1 MVGGVRRALAAP
13 AACVSAL
20 ACLAVGAAPAAAGDF
35 MVTTLAADES
45 PGSLRAAWAAATDE
59 DNPESE
65 LNRIVFAPSLSGTID
80 LSGLGDDVL
89 PLHTQDPIEIVGPGA
104 DQLTIRGNS
113 ADPIFSVVEEGG
125 LSGLTL
131 EHGMPA
137 LFIEPRP
144 LSPAFIVTDARFQM
158 NPGSDG
164 NPVIRG
170 GAIRAH
176 FAGVVVENSVF
187 ASNGSAFGEGGGIYG
202 HNSSITVRGSLFYEN
217 EAEGGAAIYAGHETW
232 GNESVSDT
240 VVIENST
247 FADNLVNGN
256 AGWSWYVGG
265 VVGYS
270 PAGGSLE
277 IRNST
282 IVGTKF
288 APTVPGMGAVRVP
301 EGTARIYNTVLADN
315 DPLLDDLS
323 GQFAEV
329 AYSLLEDRGS
339 PTIGNAHHLIEG
351 IDPMLGPLA
360 ANGGATDTML
370 PEPGSPLI
378 DAGKRF
384 GDALTD
390 QRGLQR
396 TVDFLALPNADGG
409 DGTDIGA
416 AEVQDPAPPRIEIT
430 SPTDGAVFLEGDVVT
445 AAYECDDGEDGTG
458 IESCAG
464 PVESGADIDTSR
476 PGKHKFVVSA
486 ADFGGN
492 TAKRTVT
499 YTVKKFPRCNGKRA
513 TIFAKRGKPTKG
525 TPGPD
530 VIVGTA
536 GNDRIDGRGG
546 NDVIC
551 GGRGK
556 DKLKGG
562 SGKDKLFGGPGKDAL
577 IGGPGKDKL
586 VGGPGRDTERQ

>member
-1 MVGGVRRALAAP
+1 
-13 AACVSAL
+13 
-20 ACLAVGAAPAAAGDF
+20 
-35 MVTTLAADES
+35 
-45 PGSLRAAWAAATDE
+45 
-59 DNPESE
+59 
-65 LNRIVFAPSLSGTID
+65 
-80 LSGLGDDVL
+80 
-89 PLHTQDPIEIVGPGA
+89 
-104 DQLTIRGNS
+104 
-113 ADPIFSVVEEGG
+113 
-125 LSGLTL
+125 
-131 EHGMPA
+131 
-137 LFIEPRP
+137 
-144 LSPAFIVTDARFQM
+144 
-158 NPGSDG
+158 
-164 NPVIRG
+164 
-170 GAIRAH
+170 
-176 FAGVVVENSVF
+176 
-187 ASNGSAFGEGGGIYG
+187 
-202 HNSSITVRGSLFYEN
+202 
-217 EAEGGAAIYAGHETW
+217 
-232 GNESVSDT
+232 
-240 VVIENST
+240 VIENST
-247 FADNLVNGN
+247 FADNFVNGN

-270 PAGGSLE
+270 PAAGSLE

-288 APTVPGMGAVRVP
+288 APTVPGVGAVRVP

-323 GQFAEV
+323 GKFAEV

-339 PTIGNAHHLIEG
+339 PTITNAHHLIEG

-360 ANGGATDTML
+360 ANGGATDSML

-409 DGTDIGA
+409 NGTDIGA
-416 AEVQDPAPPRIEIT
+416 AEVQDPAPPQIAIT
-430 SPTDGAVFLEGDVVT
+430 SPTDGAVLLEGDVVT

-458 IESCAG
+458 VQSCSG
-464 PVESGADIDTSR
+464 PVESGTQIETSK
-476 PGKHKFVVSA
+476 PGKHEFVVSA

-499 YTVKKFPRCNGKRA
+499 YTVKKLPRCNGKRA
-513 TIFAKRGKPTKG
+513 TIFAKKGEPTKG

-551 GGRGK
+551 GGGGGRDALKDGSGN
-556 DKLKGG
+556 DKLFGGAGRDKLVGG
-562 SGKDKLFGGPGKDAL
+562 SGKDKLFGGPGKDVL